1 MPRGSSDPE
10 EAGAAELPSD
20 LEDIEDPEG
29 SPAIPAAAVAARA
42 AGTPR
47 AAAPAGYGDRE
58 IWALA
63 WPVILSQVLASAVS
77 LIDIAMLRALPSEA
91 IAAVGF
97 ATQYLWLGQSVLFAI
112 GIACVA
118 LMARAVGA
126 GAWRRARHALAASL
140 AVAVALGAAFATVT
154 VLLPDRCM
162 ALLGADAGVIAI
174 GRSYFQLSL
183 GATALLAVTITLES
197 AFRAVRDTRTPMVL
211 AATVTVVKTVLN
223 YAFIYGELGAPELGL
238 TGAGLATALSQAFGL
253 VLFVAVGTAAGG
265 PVPIRVSLRDLR
277 EARGIYGEVLRISLP
292 AVGERLVMNAAM
304 MAYFS
309 LVGIYGSAA
318 LAAYTI
324 GVRLLSF
331 SWIPGTGFSVAAST
345 LVGQALGASDPEA
358 ASRAAAR
365 CLRFAL
371 LTSVALGLVFAG
383 VREPL
388 ARAFTAD
395 ATVVRELVP
404 FMLLLALAQPLLAL
418 HFTLGG
424 ALRGAGDTVTPLLA
438 AALGNW
444 AFRVPLAWLAAHLLE
459 LDLLYVWAALIFD
472 HLARSA
478 LLGAV
483 FVRGA
488 WRSRVGLEVAARRS

>member
-1 MPRGSSDPE
+1 
-10 EAGAAELPSD
+10 
-20 LEDIEDPEG
+20 
-29 SPAIPAAAVAARA
+29 
-42 AGTPR
+42 
-47 AAAPAGYGDRE
+47 
-58 IWALA
+58 
-63 WPVILSQVLASAVS
+63 
-77 LIDIAMLRALPSEA
+77 
-91 IAAVGF
+91 
-97 ATQYLWLGQSVLFAI
+97 
-112 GIACVA
+112 
-118 LMARAVGA
+118 
-126 GAWRRARHALAASL
+126 
-140 AVAVALGAAFATVT
+140 
-154 VLLPDRCM
+154 M
-162 ALLGADAGVIAI
+162 ALLGAEPRVVAI
-174 GRSYFQLSL
+174 GRPYFQLSL
-183 GATALLAVTITLES
+183 GATVLLAVTITLES

-211 AATVTVVKTVLN
+211 AATVTAVKTVLN

-253 VLFVAVGTAAGG
+253 VLFVAVGAATSG
-265 PVPIRVSLRDLR
+265 PVPIRMSLRDLR

-292 AVGERLVMNAAM
+292 AVGERVVMNAAM

-309 LVGIYGSAA
+309 IVGVYGSAA

-345 LVGQALGASDPEA
+345 LVGQALGASDPDA
-358 ASRAAAR
+358 AGRAALR

-371 LTSVALGLVFAG
+371 LTSVVLGLVFAG

-395 ATVVRELVP
+395 AAVVAELVP

-444 AFRVPLAWLAAHLLE
+444 AFRVPLAWMAARLLE
-459 LDLLYVWAALIFD
+459 LDLLFVWAALVFD

-478 LLGAV
+478 VLGAV
-483 FVRGA
+483 FARGA
-488 WRSRVGLEVAARRS
+488 WRSRVGLEAAPRRG